1 MTHRAVP
8 IGDSWASSSSSYYYY
23 YYYYAAFNAPCVG
36 QIAGADDDRKR
47 LVVTCA
53 YSWQSWPESSLLWR
67 AACSLY
73 QVSIQNADEL
83 IQWRNKGSRRPGQK
97 EWSALRGG
105 FHLQGATSVRALILE
120 AHGDQKND
128 VKGNESAP
136 KCVWI
141 CLWHSAGFEGW
152 PFPTLDI
159 NIFFK

>member
-8 IGDSWASSSSSYYYY
+8 IGDSWASSSSSSSSYYYY

-83 IQWRNKGSRRPGQK
+83 MQWRNKGSRRPGQK
-97 EWSALRGG
+97 EWSALSGEGSICKGR
-105 FHLQGATSVRALILE
+105 LQCAHSYWRRIETKRTMLKGTKVRRY
-120 AHGDQKND
+120 N
-128 VKGNESAP
+128 
-136 KCVWI
+136 
-141 CLWHSAGFEGW
+141 WHSAGFEGW